1 MQSYDLLKES
11 RTRLQFLVVFEMQLY
26 LPSADLIVKIL
37 LGFVV
42 GALIGLERQKK
53 MESERIAGVR
63 SFGLHS
69 LLGTLAAYSYQILS
83 EPVILIYA
91 IVVSGILVATQ
102 IYYKMFRTMGKGFT
116 TPLVFAI
123 SFVLG
128 ILVGLDNPAVGELV
142 GTRGIFA
149 MTVSFGVFLVLSFKE
164 ELAHAVEV
172 ISRDEMISAVELGV
186 IILFL
191 WPIMSVNPSVQI
203 GPVIFPAFQTYLLI
217 VILLAISFANY
228 LLVKKYKDRGV
239 YFFGL
244 FGGLANSEAAVSSV
258 TDFYVKS
265 ERKGIG
271 RINASILLANVAMV
285 LRNGFLLLLIDTTLL
300 LLQLYLIPISILIIV
315 SMGRLVLENR
325 KEDPQS
331 EPMFDTRLVSPFEF
345 GPALRFGAIFVAVY
359 LVQLFFTELFS
370 DVGLVVAAIIGGFV
384 SAGAVVASAAG
395 LFIAGEVSL
404 SIAANAVILATTVSV
419 LNKMIY
425 VYLADRQTKLLRSV
439 ARDTVVIAVLII
451 LYLVLLSLGL
461 IG

>member
-1 MQSYDLLKES
+1 MQIL
-11 RTRLQFLVVFEMQLY
+11 

-53 MESERIAGVR
+53 MESERVVGVR

-69 LLGTLAAYSYQILS
+69 LLGTLAAYAYQLLS
-83 EPVILIYA
+83 EPVILMYA
-91 IVVSGILVATQ
+91 VIISGILVASQ
-102 IYYKMFRTMGKGFT
+102 IYYKMFRTMGKGLT

-128 ILVGLDNPAVGELV
+128 ILVGLDTPAIGQFV
-142 GTRGIFA
+142 GTLGVFA
-149 MTVSFGVFLVLSFKE
+149 MTVSFGVFLVLGFKE

-172 ISRDEMISAVELGV
+172 ITRDEMISAVELGV

-191 WPIMSVNPSVQI
+191 WPIMPQTIHI
-203 GPVIFPAFQTYLLI
+203 GTIEFPAFQTYFLI
-217 VILLAISFANY
+217 VILLAVSFANY

-265 ERKGIG
+265 ERKGLG
-271 RINASILLANVAMV
+271 RISGSILLANVAMV

-300 LLQLYLIPISILIIV
+300 LLRLYIVPISILLVASMVKLII
-315 SMGRLVLENR
+315 EDK
-325 KEDPQS
+325 KESAQD

-345 GPALRFGAIFVAVY
+345 GPAIRFGVIFAGVY
-359 LVQLFFTELFS
+359 LIQLFFTETFS
-370 DVGLVVAAIIGGFV
+370 DIGLVVAAIIGGFV
-384 SAGAVVASAAG
+384 SAGAVVASSAT
-395 LFIAGEVSL
+395 LFISGQVSV
-404 SIAANAVILATTVSV
+404 SIAANAAILATVGSV
-419 LNKMIY
+419 FNKMIY
-425 VYLADRQTKLLRSV
+425 VYFTDRETTLLKTI
-439 ARDTVVIAVLII
+439 ARDSVIAGGLI
-451 LYLVLLSLGL
+451 LFYLLLLSLGL
-461 IG
+461 IA

>member
-1 MQSYDLLKES
+1 
-11 RTRLQFLVVFEMQLY
+11 MQL
-26 LPSADLIVKIL
+26 LPTGDLIIKIL

-53 MESERIAGVR
+53 LESERIAGVR

-91 IVVSGILVATQ
+91 IAISGILVATQ
-102 IYYKMFRTMGKGFT
+102 IYYKMFRTMGKGLT

-128 ILVGLDNPAVGELV
+128 ILVGLDTPVVPNLV
-142 GTRGIFA
+142 GTLGVFA
-149 MTVSFGVFLVLSFKE
+149 MTISFGVFLVLSFKE

-172 ISRDEMISAVELGV
+172 ISREEMISAVELGV

-191 WPIMSVNPSVQI
+191 WPILPQTVQI
-203 GPVIFPAFQTYLLI
+203 GTVSFPAFQTYLLI
-217 VILLAISFANY
+217 VILLSVSFVNY
-228 LLVKKYKDRGV
+228 ILVKKYKDRGV

-271 RINASILLANVAMV
+271 RITGSILVANVAMV
-285 LRNGFLLLLIDTTLL
+285 LRNGFLLLLIDSSNMLL
-300 LLQLYLIPISILIIV
+300 RLYLIPITVLLVASIV
-315 SMGRLVLENR
+315 RLLLESR
-325 KEDPQS
+325 KEHEQR

-345 GPALRFGAIFVAVY
+345 GPALRFGAIFVGVY
-359 LVQLFFTELFS
+359 LIQLFFTETFS

-384 SAGAVVASAAG
+384 SAGAVVASSAT
-395 LFIAGEVSL
+395 LFVSGEVSV
-404 SIAANAVILATTVSV
+404 SVAANAVILATTVSV

-425 VYLADRQTKLLRSV
+425 VYLA
-439 ARDTVVIAVLII
+439 
-451 LYLVLLSLGL
+451 
-461 IG
+461 

>member
-1 MQSYDLLKES
+1 MHEIE
-11 RTRLQFLVVFEMQLY
+11 FLVVVAMQVL
-26 LPSADLIVKIL
+26 LPSAELVVKIL

-53 MESERIAGVR
+53 MESERVAGVR

-69 LLGTLAAYSYQILS
+69 LLGTLTAYAYEILS
-83 EPVILIYA
+83 EPVILVYA
-91 IVVSGILVATQ
+91 IVISGILVATQ
-102 IYYKMFRTMGKGFT
+102 IYYKMFRTMGRGLT

-128 ILVGLDNPAVGELV
+128 VLVGLDIPAEGQYI
-142 GTRGIFA
+142 GTLGVFA

-172 ISRDEMISAVELGV
+172 ITRDEMISAVELGV

-191 WPIMSVNPSVQI
+191 WPIIPQTVQI
-203 GPVIFPAFQTYLLI
+203 GIIELPLFQIYLLI
-217 VILLAISFANY
+217 VILLGVSFANY

-271 RINASILLANVAMV
+271 RISGSVLLANVAMV
-285 LRNGFLLLLIDTTLL
+285 LRNGFLLLLIDWTFFLFR
-300 LLQLYLIPISILIIV
+300 LYLIPIAILLV
-315 SMGRLVLENR
+315 ASMTKLLLESR
-325 KEDPQS
+325 KQGNLG

-345 GPALRFGAIFVAVY
+345 GPALRFGAIFTGVY
-359 LVQLFFTELFS
+359 LVQLIFTATFS
-370 DVGLVVAAIIGGFV
+370 DIGLVVAALIGGIV
-384 SAGAVVASAAG
+384 SAGAVVASAAT
-395 LFIAGEVSL
+395 LFVTGEVTL
-404 SIAANAVILATTVSV
+404 SIAANAVIIATTMSV

-425 VYLADRQTKLLRSV
+425 VYLADRETTLLRTV
-439 ARDTVVIAVLII
+439 ARDSVIVGSLI
-451 LYLVLLSLGL
+451 LFYLLLLSLGL
-461 IG
+461 LV

>member
-1 MQSYDLLKES
+1 MLL
-11 RTRLQFLVVFEMQLY
+11 LVVFEMQLL
-26 LPSADLIVKIL
+26 LPDGELIIKVL

-53 MESERIAGVR
+53 MESERVAGVR

-69 LLGTLAAYSYQILS
+69 LFATLAAYSYQILS
-83 EPVILIYA
+83 EPIILGYA
-91 IVVSGILVATQ
+91 IVISGILVATQ
-102 IYYKMFRTMGKGFT
+102 IYYKMFRTMGKGLT

-128 ILVGLDNPAVGELV
+128 VLVGLDTPGVGDLV
-142 GTRGIFA
+142 GPLGIFA

-172 ISRDEMISAVELGV
+172 ITRDEMISAVELGV

-191 WPIMSVNPSVQI
+191 WPIMPQTVQI
-203 GPVIFPAFQTYLLI
+203 GTIVFPAFQTYILI
-217 VILLAISFANY
+217 VILLGVSFVNY
-228 LLVKKYKDRGV
+228 LLVKKYKDQGV

-265 ERKGIG
+265 DRKGIG
-271 RINASILLANVAMV
+271 RITGSILLANVAMV
-285 LRNGFLLLLIDTTLL
+285 LRNGFLLLLIDGTLL
-300 LLQLYLIPISILIIV
+300 LLRLYLIPISIMLVV
-315 SMGRLVLENR
+315 SLLRLYIESR
-325 KEDPQS
+325 KEVAQS

-345 GPALRFGAIFVAVY
+345 GPALRFGAIFVGVY
-359 LVQLFFTELFS
+359 LIQLFFTETFS

-384 SAGAVVASAAG
+384 SAGAVVASSAT
-395 LFIAGEVSL
+395 LFISGDVGVSV
-404 SIAANAVILATTVSV
+404 AANAVILATTMSV

-425 VYLADRQTKLLRSV
+425 VYLADRETTLLKTV
-439 ARDTVVIAVLII
+439 ARDSVIVGGLIL
-451 LYLVLLSLGL
+451 LYLLLLSLGL
-461 IG
+461 IA

>member
-1 MQSYDLLKES
+1 
-11 RTRLQFLVVFEMQLY
+11 MQL
-26 LPSADLIVKIL
+26 LPTGDLIIKIL

-53 MESERIAGVR
+53 LESERIAGVR

-91 IVVSGILVATQ
+91 IAISGILVATQ
-102 IYYKMFRTMGKGFT
+102 IYYKMFRTMGKGLT

-128 ILVGLDNPAVGELV
+128 ILVGLDTPVVPNLV
-142 GTRGIFA
+142 GTLGVFA
-149 MTVSFGVFLVLSFKE
+149 MTISFGVFLVLSFKE

-172 ISRDEMISAVELGV
+172 ISREEMISAVELGV

-191 WPIMSVNPSVQI
+191 WPILPQTVQI
-203 GPVIFPAFQTYLLI
+203 GTVSFPAFQTYLLI
-217 VILLAISFANY
+217 VILLSVSFVNY
-228 LLVKKYKDRGV
+228 ILVKKYKDRGV

-271 RINASILLANVAMV
+271 RITGSILVANVAMV
-285 LRNGFLLLLIDTTLL
+285 LRNGFLLLLIDSSNMLL
-300 LLQLYLIPISILIIV
+300 RLYLIPITVLLVASIV
-315 SMGRLVLENR
+315 RLLLESR
-325 KEDPQS
+325 KEHEQR

-345 GPALRFGAIFVAVY
+345 GPALRFGAIFVGVY
-359 LVQLFFTELFS
+359 LIQLFFTETFS

-384 SAGAVVASAAG
+384 SAGAVVASSAT
-395 LFIAGEVSL
+395 LFVSGEVSV
-404 SIAANAVILATTVSV
+404 SVAANAVILATTVSV

-425 VYLADRQTKLLRSV
+425 VYLADRETTLLRSV
-439 ARDTVVIAVLII
+439 ARDSVIIAGLIL
-451 LYLVLLSLGL
+451 LYLLLLSLGL
-461 IG
+461 IA